1 MDAAVVYESMF
12 GNTREIAEA
21 IAAGIRESDPSA
33 RVTVARA
40 GAAKLA
46 GVGEAC
52 LLVVGGPTHM
62 LRMSSPRTRQQGL
75 ESTRKATGT
84 GQPHREAEPGA
95 AGPGVREWL
104 KALPPAPFGSRA
116 AAFDTRVGS
125 RMAGGAARSVARQLH
140 KHGYQL
146 AAKAEGFIVTGSEG
160 PLRDGELDR
169 ARNWGAALARPAGV
183 PARG

>member
-1 MDAAVVYESMF
+1 MDAVVVYESMF
-12 GNTREIAEA
+12 GNTHEVAEA
-21 IAAGIRESDPSA
+21 IAAGIRESNPSA

-40 GAAKLA
+40 GTAKLSD
-46 GVGEAC
+46 VEEAC
-52 LLVVGGPTHM
+52 LLVVGGPTHI
-62 LRMSSPRTRQQGL
+62 LRMSSPPTRQQGL
-75 ESTRKATGT
+75 ESTRKAPD
-84 GQPHREAEPGA
+84 QSHRDTEPDA

-104 KALPPAPFGSRA
+104 KTLPPAPFGSRA
-116 AAFDTRVGS
+116 AAFDTRLGS

-160 PLRDGELDR
+160 PLREGELDR
-169 ARNWGAALARPAGV
+169 ARIWGASLARLADV

>member
-1 MDAAVVYESMF
+1 MDVAVVYESMF
-12 GNTREIAEA
+12 GNTREVAEA

-33 RVTVARA
+33 RVTVARS
-40 GAAKLA
+40 GTAKLSD
-46 GVGEAC
+46 VGAAC

-75 ESTRKATGT
+75 VPTRKATG
-84 GQPHREAEPGA
+84 QSHRDAEPDA

-169 ARNWGAALARPAGV
+169 ARNWGVALVRHADV